1 MAHVSHVLRYDG
13 VATKDAA
20 GAGTPQTAG
29 PQAVDYRPPAN
40 QQTRG
45 QAEVRAP
52 TLSPE
57 ANRPSDDLIV

>member
-20 GAGTPQTAG
+20 GA
-29 PQAVDYRPPAN
+29 AVDYRPPAN